1 MVICFT
7 LDKKIQLFTAQV
19 LSAVYGLI
27 MVMVCVGI
35 ALQIKY
41 VLSKNSNFV
50 NSEITAKVVENLYK
64 AQLRYLI

>member
-41 VLSKNSNFV
+41 VLSKNSSFV
-50 NSEITAKVVENLYK
+50 NSEITWNCKSG
-64 AQLRYLI
+64 